1 MSTLTVTAPASLATG
16 AGVLSGDIFGVAT
29 NAAASGAPVE
39 ITVDGVQIIAK
50 DSSTFTNGAP
60 VYWDNTAL
68 KATSNISN
76 ASGPNTLIGIADLVT
91 PIATGFNSIAATA
104 GRAAL
109 GAASGD
115 ATVQVRLNANF
126 GPQFRASGALVTGD
140 LAQFDSHG
148 NVIDSGI
155 AASSLGEPQLGQLPL
170 VADIAPEFIYG
181 TSLPA
186 AASGTPTI
194 AQCTALVNA
203 LAPLVA
209 QYTLD
214 ASIAL
219 RCVYKAVGATG
230 LFGGTVYV
238 TPTGGLSTS
247 SAGNTSIGSA
257 STLSATEA
265 VPVDVV
271 IATPALIR
279 ELAWRLAFQLA
290 SSADSAIVG
299 VLYAS
304 FVSNVPV
311 GTGGNGYL
319 TTTNLGSIIT
329 TLTGL
334 GEPIFL
340 VIHPTCLVGSL
351 YTVASYLVKTPSLI
365 QGRYESLRVL
375 VSDQVAT
382 TGSTPVVT
390 HNLAFTP
397 SAIGFAS
404 EIQATTNDTTHAQT
418 VGTYTPSIDGASPQL
433 SVRIA
438 ITNSGSG
445 NQTVTASCV
454 AAAGILANAHGVQVN
469 S

>member
-1 MSTLTVTAPASLATG
+1 MSILTVIAPAAVATG

-50 DSSTFTNGAP
+50 DSSTFTEGAP

-76 ASGPNTLIGIADLVT
+76 AFGPNTLIGIADLVT
-91 PIATGFNSIAATA
+91 PVATGFNSIAATA
-104 GRAAL
+104 GTAAL
-109 GAASGD
+109 GGASGD

-126 GPQFRASGALVTGD
+126 GPQFRASGTLTAGD

-181 TSLPA
+181 TSLPL

-219 RCVYKAVGATG
+219 RCVYKAVGAAA
-230 LFGGTVYV
+230 LFGGTVHV

-247 SAGNTSIGSA
+247 SSGNTSIGSA

-290 SSADSAIVG
+290 SSADSAVLN
-299 VLYAS
+299 LYAS

-311 GTGGNGYL
+311 GTGGTGYL

-329 TLTGL
+329 ALTGL
-334 GEPIFL
+334 GEPIVL
-340 VIHPTCLVGSL
+340 VIHPNTLVGSL
-351 YTVASYLVKTPSLI
+351 YTVASFAVKVPSLI

-375 VSDQVAT
+375 TS
-382 TGSTPVVT
+382 
-390 HNLAFTP
+390 
-397 SAIGFAS
+397 
-404 EIQATTNDTTHAQT
+404 
-418 VGTYTPSIDGASPQL
+418 
-433 SVRIA
+433 
-438 ITNSGSG
+438 
-445 NQTVTASCV
+445 
-454 AAAGILANAHGVQVN
+454 
-469 S
+469 